1 MSGWEDLVAR
11 VRGLT
16 SRLLGRD
23 HLALL
28 AASRDLRALALSL
41 ADSGYGP
48 LPEAAAANPA
58 ALEHATRRVAAE
70 RLRVVEQWSGERSSL
85 LVPMFEDEDRRNLRA
100 IIRGIAAGT
109 PVEQRVSGLLA
120 SPSLPEAM
128 LDELARSERITEV
141 AAMLIAWGNP
151 YGGAIASEA
160 TRGTPDL
167 FRLQFAID
175 REYASRALYAGRW
188 AGDSMLNYVRQQI
201 DVENVWS
208 AMARVEG
215 KVAPD
220 VGDLFID
227 GGLVLSRERC
237 HALSSATDAAEARTL
252 LEKVVA
258 GTPLAPLAVDPDR
271 SESAEDALLGS
282 TIRGLRRRVRVDPL
296 GVAAVLEYGLRLRA
310 EVRDLARI
318 TWGIVLDAPRARLA
332 AALVTP

>member
-23 HLALL
+23 QLARL
-28 AASRDLRALALSL
+28 ATSRDLRALASSL
-41 ADSGYGP
+41 ADGAYGP
-48 LPEAAAANPA
+48 LPEAASIDPE
-58 ALEHATRRVAAE
+58 ALERAVRRTAAE
-70 RLRVVEQWSGERSSL
+70 RLRVVEKWSGERSSL

-109 PVEQRVSGLLA
+109 PAEQRVSGLLA
-120 SPSLPEAM
+120 SPSLQNPA
-128 LDELARSERITEV
+128 LDELARSERISNV
-141 AAMLIAWGNP
+141 AATLAAWGNP
-151 YGGAIASEA
+151 YGRAIASEA
-160 TRGTPDL
+160 ARAHPDL

-175 REYASRALYAGRW
+175 REYATRALYAGRW
-188 AGDSMLNYVRQQI
+188 AGDSMLAYVRQQI

-208 AMARVEG
+208 ALARVEG
-215 KVAPD
+215 KLAPE

-227 GGLVLSRERC
+227 GGAVLTRDRWGSLSAAADLGDA
-237 HALSSATDAAEARTL
+237 HAL

-258 GTPLAPLAVDPDR
+258 GTPLAPLAVEHER
-271 SESAEDALLGS
+271 SATAEDALLAS
-282 TIRGLRRRVRVDPL
+282 TIRGLRRRVRTDPL

-318 TWGIVLDAPRARLA
+318 TWGVVLDAPRARLA
-332 AALVTP
+332 GALATP